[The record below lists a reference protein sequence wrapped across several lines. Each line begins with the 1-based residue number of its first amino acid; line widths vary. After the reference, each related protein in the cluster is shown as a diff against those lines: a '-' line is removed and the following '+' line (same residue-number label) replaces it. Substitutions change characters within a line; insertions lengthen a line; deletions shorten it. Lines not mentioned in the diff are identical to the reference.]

1 MRSLALVLAIAC
13 MSSVAAQ
20 EKDPPPPAT
29 PPAIDSYFVESRG
42 YGTAKEPEPPR
53 YVRRADRTGID
64 AFEKVDWLDLG
75 LELRLR
81 YEHRSNDYRRQVA
94 AGDDVLLERARIYL
108 GVRKQFDPV
117 RFVVELTDARRL
129 GGQYPR
135 DDRDVNVTEPIQA
148 FGELYFANGAGQR
161 RPLGVRIGR
170 QAFEFMDR
178 RLLARNEW
186 RNTTNTFDGVRVT
199 VGRQE
204 APWQVDVLALKP
216 VRRLLSGFDHTD
228 DSQWLVGA
236 VGDWR
241 RWSRIVTMQPY
252 YLRLTREATA
262 ATLVERDVHTVGVR
276 SHGLAGRSGWD
287 WDVDAAQQ
295 FGKDGTREHRASAI
309 VLETGFTT
317 RHAWKPRL
325 SGSFIRAT
333 GDKDPLDAGMQ
344 RFERLFGFAR
354 PFSASD
360 YIQWE
365 NLRGPKLRVELTP
378 TARLRIDAGVSS
390 YWLDSPTDRWNAAGL
405 RDPSGRSG
413 TAIGVEYDARLR
425 MPISPRLGL
434 NVGYALFTPGGFA
447 RKTSGRDGA
456 SHFPYVELTVNAFR

>member
-1 MRSLALVLAIAC
+1 MRPLALVLAMAC

-161 RPLGVRIGR
+161 RPLGVR
-170 QAFEFMDR
+170 DR
-178 RLLARNEW
+178 AP
-186 RNTTNTFDGVRVT
+186 GIRVH
-199 VGRQE
+199 GS
-204 APWQVDVLALKP
+204 P
-216 VRRLLSGFDHTD
+216 
-228 DSQWLVGA
+228 
-236 VGDWR
+236 
-241 RWSRIVTMQPY
+241 
-252 YLRLTREATA
+252 A
-262 ATLVERDVHTVGVR
+262 AC
-276 SHGLAGRSGWD
+276 
-287 WDVDAAQQ
+287 Q
-295 FGKDGTREHRASAI
+295 K
-309 VLETGFTT
+309 
-317 RHAWKPRL
+317 
-325 SGSFIRAT
+325 
-333 GDKDPLDAGMQ
+333 
-344 RFERLFGFAR
+344 
-354 PFSASD
+354 
-360 YIQWE
+360 
-365 NLRGPKLRVELTP
+365 RV
-378 TARLRIDAGVSS
+378 A
-390 YWLDSPTDRWNAAGL
+390 
-405 RDPSGRSG
+405 
-413 TAIGVEYDARLR
+413 
-425 MPISPRLGL
+425 
-434 NVGYALFTPGGFA
+434 
-447 RKTSGRDGA
+447 
-456 SHFPYVELTVNAFR
+456 